1 MVSLMHHV
9 FQLVSDLSDPWVLHS
24 ILVVFIIFVFQLV
37 VIFDVLASS
46 KNRLPALVL
55 MQSICSLHATE
66 DLSEHLDFR
75 SFIALIRWRLLAV
88 RPSGVCE
95 AFSYCL
101 LLCVLLSQHGVA
113 VLTKAEL
120 MSLRPLS
127 RCAWQ
132 LSIEVLQVI
141 EALFILV
148 LSFLFFFIFKVLL
161 VPIPILIIKI
171 IMVSCSLSVVRSS
184 PLGMSG

>member
-1 MVSLMHHV
+1 M
-9 FQLVSDLSDPWVLHS
+9 
-24 ILVVFIIFVFQLV
+24 

-55 MQSICSLHATE
+55 MQSVCSLHAAE
-66 DLSEHLDFR
+66 DLGEHLDFR
-75 SFIALIRWRLLAV
+75 GFIALIRWRLLAV
-88 RPSGVCE
+88 CPSGVCE
-95 AFSYCL
+95 AFGYCL

-113 VLTKAEL
+113 IFFIIFTKAEL
-120 MSLRPLS
+120 MSLRPLC

-141 EALFILV
+141 KALFILV

-171 IMVSCSLSVVRSS
+171 IIVFLSLSVVRSS
-184 PLGMSG
+184 PLGTSG